1 MSSLTS
7 FCLQISQN
15 GTPHEVIQVASHALP
30 PLGPHDVLVKILFA
44 PINPADL
51 NVIQGTY
58 GRRPQLPCIP
68 GHEAAGLVQAIGE
81 EVTSLTVGDHV
92 IPLLG
97 VGCWT
102 QHMVSAEHFF
112 AKLPPSLDP
121 VQAAMLRIN
130 PVTAWLLLRQFA
142 PLVEGDWIAQNA
154 ANSAVGRSLIQL
166 AKKQG
171 LKTLNFVRRPELI
184 PELLALGATAVF
196 ADTADGLA
204 EARELLG
211 HDSLTLAANAVS
223 GESSI
228 RLMDLLSPSGTLVTY
243 GAMSR
248 TALKVPNGFLIFK
261 DLILRGLWV
270 THWLEHASSSEL
282 YEALEPITEMML
294 AGELQLEIDRI
305 VPFLDASSALQRAAE
320 SGRSGK
326 VILDFA

>member
-1 MSSLTS
+1 MLPLTS
-7 FCLQISQN
+7 FCLKIAQN
-15 GTPHEVIQVASHALP
+15 GTPHEVIQVAEHQLP
-30 PLGPHDVLVKILFA
+30 TPGPHDVLVKILFA
-44 PINPADL
+44 PVNPSDL

-68 GHEAAGLVQAIGE
+68 GHEAVGTVQSIGE
-81 EVTSLTVGDHV
+81 EVTSLEPGDLV

-97 VGCWT
+97 AGSWS
-102 QHMVSAEHFF
+102 QHMVAAQHFF
-112 AKLPPSLDP
+112 AKLPITVDP
-121 VQAAMLRIN
+121 VQASLLRIN
-130 PVTAWLLLRQFA
+130 PVTAWLLLHHFS

-154 ANSAVGRSLIQL
+154 GNSAVGRSLIQIA
-166 AKKQG
+166 AKLG
-171 LKTLNFVRRPELI
+171 IKTLSFVRRPELI

-196 ADTADGLA
+196 PDTAEGLA
-204 EARELLG
+204 DARERLG
-211 HDSLTLAANAVS
+211 DDAVTLAANAVS

-270 THWLEHASSSEL
+270 TRWLERASATEL
-282 YEALEPITEMML
+282 YEVLEPITEMML
-294 AGELQLEIDRI
+294 NNELKHEIDCV
-305 VPFLDASSALQRAAE
+305 VPFREAPTALLRAAE
-320 SGRSGK
+320 SGRAGK